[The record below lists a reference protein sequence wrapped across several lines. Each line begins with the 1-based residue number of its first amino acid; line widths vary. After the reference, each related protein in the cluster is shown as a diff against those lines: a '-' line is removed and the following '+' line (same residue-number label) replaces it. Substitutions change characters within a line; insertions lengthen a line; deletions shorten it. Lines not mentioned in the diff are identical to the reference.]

1 MARSKT
7 RTNTPRKPAESVSDP
22 EQAVV
27 LAEGQFLRLVRRG
40 RWEYAE
46 RVNATGAVAIVAL
59 TEDRQILFTQQRR
72 EPMRAQVLELPAGL
86 MGDVAGDPASDT
98 WKDAARRELLEEAG
112 YQARSY
118 KLLTDG
124 PVSAGFGTE
133 TITMVMATGLRKVAA
148 GGGVD
153 GEDILLHVVPF
164 DSADKWLAARKKKGF
179 LVDPKVY
186 AGLYFAGKYLA
197 SR

>member
-1 MARSKT
+1 MARS
-7 RTNTPRKPAESVSDP
+7 TPRSHPTRKSAESPADP
-22 EQAVV
+22 ERVVV
-27 LAEGQFLRLVRRG
+27 LAEGRFLRLVRRG

-46 RVNATGAVAIVAL
+46 RVNATGAVVIVAL
-59 TEDRQILFTQQRR
+59 TEDRHILFTEQRR

-86 MGDVAGDPASDT
+86 MGDVVGDPATDT

-112 YQARSY
+112 YQARTL

-133 TITMVMATGLRKVAA
+133 TITLVLATGLRKVAE

-164 DSADKWLAARKKKGF
+164 DSAEKWLASRKKKGF
-179 LVDPKVY
+179 LIDPKVY
-186 AGLYFAGKYLA
+186 AGLYFAGKHLA